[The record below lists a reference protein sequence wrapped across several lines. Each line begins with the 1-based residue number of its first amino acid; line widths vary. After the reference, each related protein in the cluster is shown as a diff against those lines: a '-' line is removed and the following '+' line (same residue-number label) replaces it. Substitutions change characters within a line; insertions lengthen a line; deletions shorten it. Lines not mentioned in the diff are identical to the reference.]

1 MEGHNRVETSFD
13 RIVASLH
20 EAMLDETRW
29 QEASILIDEACGL
42 TGSHLVVFGGHDND
56 AVWLFDKAYWR
67 GELRED
73 LARDYALNYF
83 PRDERIPS
91 LLALPDRRV
100 APVADLYTD
109 RELSTSPTYNELL
122 ARADARNGLN
132 MRMDGPNGLH
142 IVWALANP
150 TQPDGW
156 NSRQIKLIEHVLP
169 HIRQFVR
176 VRNALAGAEALN
188 ASLAD
193 LLDNTLAGVICLD
206 WRGKIVQTNDRAR
219 AILRGGDGLADRD
232 GFLRARHAK
241 DDVTLGTLL
250 ARVLPRTGGEA
261 VTGGSI
267 RVARPAGLPQ
277 YALHAIP
284 VAAHRAGFGV
294 GRIAALVLIVEPGV
308 KPAIRPEIVAA
319 TLGLSRAE
327 SEVAA
332 ALAEGLTVPD
342 IARTTYRAEST
353 VRWQIKRI
361 HAKLGLSRQADLVR
375 IVLSLANPAPRR

>member
-1 MEGHNRVETSFD
+1 M
-13 RIVASLH
+13 
-20 EAMLDETRW
+20 
-29 QEASILIDEACGL
+29 
-42 TGSHLVVFGGHDND
+42 
-56 AVWLFDKAYWR
+56 
-67 GELRED
+67 
-73 LARDYALNYF
+73 ARDYALNYF

-109 RELSTSPTYNELL
+109 RELRTSPTYNELL

-132 MRMDGPNGLH
+132 MRMDGPHGLH

-150 TQPDGW
+150 TEPDGW
-156 NSRQIKLIEHVLP
+156 NSEQIKQIKRLLP

-193 LLDNTLAGVICLD
+193 LLDNTLAGVVCLD
-206 WRGKIVQTNDRAR
+206 WRGKIVQANDRAR
-219 AILRGGDGLADRD
+219 AILRGGDGLTDRD
-232 GFLRARHAK
+232 GFLRARRAE
-241 DDVTLGTLL
+241 DDFMLGTLL
-250 ARVLPRTGGEA
+250 ARVLPRTGGDA
-261 VTGGSI
+261 ATGGSI
-267 RVARPAGLPQ
+267 RIARPAGLPQ
-277 YALHAIP
+277 YALHGIP
-284 VAAHRAGFGV
+284 VSRDHAGFGV
-294 GRIAALVLIVEPGV
+294 GRVAALVLIVEPGV
-308 KPAIRPEIVAA
+308 RPRPISPEIVAA

-332 ALAEGLTVPD
+332 ALAEGSTVPD